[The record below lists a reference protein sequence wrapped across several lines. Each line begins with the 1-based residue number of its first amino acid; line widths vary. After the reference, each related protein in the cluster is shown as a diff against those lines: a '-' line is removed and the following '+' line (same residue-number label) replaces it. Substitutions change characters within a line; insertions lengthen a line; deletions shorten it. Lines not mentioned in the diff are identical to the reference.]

1 MIHSVHEDTVMKL
14 DVGDISYPTRLELL
28 QASRVC
34 QLQLE
39 MLSCNRLLDVKK
51 DLMRVS
57 KTLAP
62 WL

>member
-1 MIHSVHEDTVMKL
+1 MLRALHNGVMDERL
-14 DVGDISYPTRLELL
+14 ADNSYVDRIELF
-28 QASRVC
+28 QAARIC

-51 DLMRVS
+51 DL
-57 KTLAP
+57 KGITDLLEP

>member
-1 MIHSVHEDTVMKL
+1 MIRSVHDDIVMKL
-14 DVGDISYPTRLELL
+14 NLHDNSYQNRLELL
-28 QASRVC
+28 QAARIC

-57 KTLAP
+57 ALLAP

>member
-1 MIHSVHEDTVMKL
+1 MKL

>member
-1 MIHSVHEDTVMKL
+1 MIRSVHDDTVMKV
-14 DVGDISYPTRLELL
+14 DFTYFSYENKLEML
-28 QASRVC
+28 QVSCLC

-51 DLMRVS
+51 DLVRVS
-57 KTLAP
+57 SILAP

>member
-1 MIHSVHEDTVMKL
+1 MLRSIHNTVMDDRL
-14 DVGDISYPTRLELL
+14 ADNSYGARLELL
-28 QASRVC
+28 QAAWIC

-51 DLMRVS
+51 DLKGV
-57 KTLAP
+57 TDLIEP